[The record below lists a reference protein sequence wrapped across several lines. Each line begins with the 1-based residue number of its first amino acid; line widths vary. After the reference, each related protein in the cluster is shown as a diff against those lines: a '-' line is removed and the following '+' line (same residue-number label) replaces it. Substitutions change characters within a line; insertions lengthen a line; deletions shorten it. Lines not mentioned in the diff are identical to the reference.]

1 MEQAFAKKWGNAIAP
16 LAPPPPLLTPL
27 NKCCFI
33 LELQKHIDV
42 DIYGKCGSLQC
53 SRSKEGD
60 CWKKVD
66 EDYYFYLAFE
76 NSICKDYVTE
86 KFFNS
91 MNHSVIPITLGAGNY
106 GKIAPKNSYIDAYQ
120 DFR

>member
-1 MEQAFAKKWGNAIAP
+1 MESIKEG
-16 LAPPPPLLTPL
+16 LLYYFF
-27 NKCCFI
+27 CFI

-66 EDYYFYLAFE
+66 EEYYFYLAFE

-106 GKIAPKNSYIDAYQ
+106 EEIAPKKSYIDAYQ

>member
-1 MEQAFAKKWGNAIAP
+1 M
-16 LAPPPPLLTPL
+16 
-27 NKCCFI
+27 
-33 LELQKHIDV
+33 
-42 DIYGKCGSLQC
+42 QC

-66 EDYYFYLAFE
+66 KDYYFYLAFE

-106 GKIAPKNSYIDAYQ
+106 EEIAPKNSYIDAYQ